1 MTTQPPSHLSGDTVD
16 DRDGL
21 TIDVVGADPCTR
33 VLVGGEL
40 DCRTAPRLVRCVY
53 GLLDSGHRQ
62 IDLDLSGV
70 TFVGAAGLTAF
81 REAAL
86 RAGQVGGRAR
96 LAAGPP
102 QGRRLLPL
110 TALDTRVEV
119 EALLRGPWRA
129 VAPPGTTAVRR

>member
-1 MTTQPPSHLSGDTVD
+1 MTTQPPPHLSGDTVD

-21 TIDVVGADPCTR
+21 TIDVLGADPCTR

-81 REAAL
+81 REAAF
-86 RAGQVGGRAR
+86 RAEQVGGRAR
-96 LAAGPP
+96 LAAVPP
-102 QGRRLLPL
+102 QVRRILAI
-110 TALDTRVEV
+110 TALDTVVEV
-119 EALLRGPWRA
+119 QPPDGCAASAFAARGTPA
-129 VAPPGTTAVRR
+129 

>member
-1 MTTQPPSHLSGDTVD
+1 MTTQPPPHLSGDTVD
-16 DRDGL
+16 DRGGL
-21 TIDVVGADPCTR
+21 TIDVLGADPCTR

-62 IDLDLSGV
+62 IDMDLSGV

-81 REAAL
+81 REAAF

-96 LAAGPP
+96 LAAVPA
-102 QGRRLLPL
+102 QVRRILAI
-110 TALDTRVEV
+110 TALDTVVEV
-119 EALLRGPWRA
+119 QPPDGC
-129 VAPPGTTAVRR
+129 VASAFAARSTPA